1 MPDPLTP
8 ESSKDAGNSGE
19 NSSKGARFSFKPT
32 SISGT
37 TPSKGPPSKKGS
49 KGSSR
54 MTAQEMIKTFDNDS
68 LQAMDAPTRV
78 APASP
83 AVFLKP
89 SGVDEPAN
97 VSKST
102 FSNDKDIISGA
113 RSKPKAKRERESTS
127 QYLDGEGKKKKKK
140 RKSIEG

>member
-1 MPDPLTP
+1 
-8 ESSKDAGNSGE
+8 
-19 NSSKGARFSFKPT
+19 
-32 SISGT
+32 
-37 TPSKGPPSKKGS
+37 
-49 KGSSR
+49 
-54 MTAQEMIKTFDNDS
+54 MIKTFDNDS

-78 APASP
+78 APTSP

-102 FSNDKDIISGA
+102 LSNDKDIISGA